1 MYRSNDF
8 KLYKENIDFNN
19 ISIPCD
25 NSLNMFFKIGYMLEY
40 KVQVSFQTIHETS
53 KAAN

>member
-8 KLYKENIDFNN
+8 KLYKENIDFIN
-19 ISIPCD
+19 IFILITNYLKYVFLRLD
-25 NSLNMFFKIGYMLEY
+25 ILEC